1 MAGNIT
7 MASVSNIGTY
17 KPASKEALRSQIQKK
32 EREISTCKTNI
43 SNLNKSLSYS
53 NKLVSKLNNDQTNLK
68 IVLENLKKYF
78 VINKKTGDNGKV
90 EKIISELDKIIKK
103 LNNSIIPEIKRM
115 ISEQEK
121 QRDIKQIQLN
131 RLKREYE
138 NSL

>member
-68 IVLENLKKYF
+68 IVLENLKKRLF
-78 VINKKTGDNGKV
+78 LLMVNSRNCC
-90 EKIISELDKIIKK
+90 
-103 LNNSIIPEIKRM
+103 NSIIIFCWS
-115 ISEQEK
+115 ISCSF
-121 QRDIKQIQLN
+121 N
-131 RLKREYE
+131 W
-138 NSL
+138 NSCCYWYRRNNCFNNYFSCIAGDYSN